1 VPLVNP
7 RISSTAPLKVGG
19 AAAAGI
25 GLLAS
30 AFDHAHPLIETSG
43 PTNLNMGAILD
54 DTMVKRVG
62 ANFIGRMLRAN
73 STAGTNSTSSTA
85 LSDASSSLSFAVP
98 ANIPGSAVF
107 YALWVLFY
115 NTAATTTGII
125 LSANVSGASAGNDRV
140 GVFLA
145 TGPTAMYSQYASV
158 LDTPLG
164 SPTVGPGSTGRMAL
178 VFCRTSGAGVGTI
191 ALRWAS
197 GVAASNVS
205 IGGESFG
212 ILIQQ

>member
-1 VPLVNP
+1 VPLSNP
-7 RISSTAPLKVGG
+7 IISRVDPVKVGG
-19 AAAAGI
+19 AANAGV
-25 GLLAS
+25 GRLAS
-30 AFDHAHPLIETSG
+30 AFDHIHPLIETAG

-54 DTMVKRVG
+54 DTMVKRLG

-85 LSDASSSLSFAVP
+85 LSDVSSSLNFAIP
-98 ANIPGSAVF
+98 ANVPGAAVF
-107 YALWVLFY
+107 YGLWVLFY
-115 NTAATTTGII
+115 NTAAATTGII

-191 ALRWAS
+191 ALRYAS
-197 GVAASNVS
+197 GVAGSAVS
-205 IGGESFG
+205 IGGESYG
-212 ILIQQ
+212 ILLQQ